1 MSRKYKIFDSKR
13 PYFISIAVV
22 NWIDLF
28 TRKKYV
34 DALTDSLHH
43 ISFIYPLQ
51 ISKLKSYE

>member
-13 PYFISIAVV
+13 PYFISVAVV

-34 DALTDSLHH
+34 DVLTDSL
-43 ISFIYPLQ
+43 
-51 ISKLKSYE
+51 SYVYVTKG